1 MFDEALKAMAE
12 AKRIIIHRHVNPD
25 GDALGSQIGLRQI
38 IRDNFPSVEVYAV
51 GDVSKRYSFMDGSA
65 MDIIPDSFYDGAV
78 AVILDT
84 SVSQLI
90 SDDRYKKV
98 KTTIR
103 MDHHIFCEKIADM
116 EYVDSTFESCA
127 GLVTYFAKENGL
139 IVSDDAA
146 KALYTGMITDSGR
159 FRYDSVS
166 SQTFALASFLM
177 EREFDTNDIYS
188 KLYTDELKNIITRA
202 SFITRIKLASENVA
216 YIYTTR
222 EELASLGLD
231 TFAASRGMVGTMSDI
246 KGVDIWAN
254 FTETPNGVICEI
266 RSNKYNINK
275 VAVKYGG
282 GGHAKASGATV
293 ADRAEALALL
303 DDLVKTGEE
312 K

>member
-1 MFDEALKAMAE
+1 MFDEALKE
-12 AKRIIIHRHVNPD
+12 ISSAKRVIIHRHVNPD
-25 GDALGSQIGLRQI
+25 GDALGSQIGLRRI

-51 GDVSKRYSFMDGSA
+51 GDISKRYSFMDGSA
-65 MDIIPDSFYDGAV
+65 MDIIPDSFYENAV

-84 SVSQLI
+84 STTQLV
-90 SDDRYKKV
+90 SDDRYKKA

-127 GLVTYFAKENGL
+127 GLVTCFAKENNL

-166 SQTFALASFLM
+166 SKTFELASFLM

-188 KLYTDELKNIITRA
+188 KLYADELKNIITRA
-202 SFITRIKLASENVA
+202 SFVTRIKLASDNVA

-222 EELASLGLD
+222 EELAALGLD

-246 KGVDIWAN
+246 KGIDIWAN
-254 FTETPNGVICEI
+254 FTETENGVICEI
-266 RSNKYNINK
+266 RSNKYNINA
-275 VAVKYGG
+275 VAVRYGG

-293 ADRAEALALL
+293 ADKEAAMALL
-303 DDLVKTGEE
+303 HDLTVLGEE

>member
-38 IRDNFPSVEVYAV
+38 IRDNFPAVEVYAV

-90 SDDRYKKV
+90 SDDRYKKA

>member
-1 MFDEALKAMAE
+1 MFDEALKAISS
-12 AKRIIIHRHVNPD
+12 AKRVIIHRHVNPD

-38 IRDNFPSVEVYAV
+38 IRDNFPSVGVYAV

-65 MDIIPDSFYDGAV
+65 MDIIPDSFYGNAV

-84 SVSQLI
+84 STSQLV
-90 SDDRYKKV
+90 SDERYKKAAL
-98 KTTIR
+98 TIR
-103 MDHHIFCEKIADM
+103 LDHHIFCEKIADM

-127 GLVTYFAKENGL
+127 GLVTCFAKENGL
-139 IVSDDAA
+139 AVSDKAA

-166 SQTFALASFLM
+166 SKTFELASFLM

-188 KLYTDELKNIITRA
+188 KLYADELKNIITRA
-202 SFITRIKLASENVA
+202 SFITRIQLACENVA

-254 FTETPNGVICEI
+254 FTETPNGVICEM
-266 RSNKYNINK
+266 RSNKFNVNK

-282 GGHAKASGATV
+282 GGHARASGATV
-293 ADRAEALALL
+293 ADRTEAMALL
-303 DDLVKTGEE
+303 DDLKSLGEE